1 MTDVQLSQLCKTLFL
16 QLAELKN
23 VLLWHPVLLN
33 PHLLELSSFRDQDG
47 VSLNEIQESNF
58 CVGHVHDSNNDA

>member
-1 MTDVQLSQLCKTLFL
+1 MFHYLSFVRRFSCNWQNF
-16 QLAELKN
+16 KN

-33 PHLLELSSFRDQDG
+33 PHLLELSSFRDEDD